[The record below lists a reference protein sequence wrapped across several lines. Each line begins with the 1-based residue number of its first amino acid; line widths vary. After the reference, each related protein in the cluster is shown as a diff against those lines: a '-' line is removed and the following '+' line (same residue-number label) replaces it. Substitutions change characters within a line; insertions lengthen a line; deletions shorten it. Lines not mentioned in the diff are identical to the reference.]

1 LAVEGGDLVPSAV
14 AMPRPAFEDVVANLV
29 RNAIQSSVRHAQGPV
44 HIGLAIASE
53 VDMITGLQ
61 RLALQ
66 IRDRSPQQLTP
77 EMLRGRYIEEGLG
90 LTADLVSQYEGSLD
104 VIEAPPPWTKAVMF
118 QLPQVDD
125 LAEDAV

>member
-1 LAVEGGDLVPSAV
+1 
-14 AMPRPAFEDVVANLV
+14 MPRHAFEDVVANLI
-29 RNAIQSSVRHAQGPV
+29 RNAIQSSVRHAEGPV
-44 HIGLAIASE
+44 HIGLAVHDE

-61 RLALQ
+61 RLVLL

-104 VIEAPPPWTKAVMF
+104 VIEASAPWTKAVMF
-118 QLPQVDD
+118 QLPQVDEMSD
-125 LAEDAV
+125 DSI